1 MLSKLIALKKIIDED
16 PKAPMFWWSKETGL
30 NNKEINYLRDNNFL
44 NKLGD
49 RKGTTWVWKGDEPD
63 YEFAESM
70 KVNIY
75 ALETKEDMRVNN
87 VEVTDNTTML
97 DVISA
102 YNLSFKISNGITLK
116 FINNSTVS
124 LRKSNGKTI
133 TISDANKLN
142 DMLCFL
148 T

>member
-1 MLSKLIALKKIIDED
+1 
-16 PKAPMFWWSKETGL
+16 
-30 NNKEINYLRDNNFL
+30 
-44 NKLGD
+44 
-49 RKGTTWVWKGDEPD
+49 
-63 YEFAESM
+63 
-70 KVNIY
+70 
-75 ALETKEDMRVNN
+75 MRVNN
-87 VEVTDNTTML
+87 VEVTEDTTML

-102 YNLSFKISNGITLK
+102 YDLSFKISNGITLK
-116 FINNSTVS
+116 FINDSTVS

>member
-1 MLSKLIALKKIIDED
+1 
-16 PKAPMFWWSKETGL
+16 MFWWSKETGL